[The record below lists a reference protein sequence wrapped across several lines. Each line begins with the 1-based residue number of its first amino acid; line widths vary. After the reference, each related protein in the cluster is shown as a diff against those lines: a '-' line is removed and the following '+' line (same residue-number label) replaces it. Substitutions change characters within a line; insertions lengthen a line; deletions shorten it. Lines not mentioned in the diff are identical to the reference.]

1 MPTRA
6 EITKYQLVYQK
17 KVEALS
23 DDELIV
29 LAIGSNKDPDY
40 IRERQRIFKETKAR
54 IQKHLKLIPKNGNGY
69 KE

>member
-54 IQKHLKLIPKNGNGY
+54 IQRELKWQKR
-69 KE
+69 KVK